1 MTKPPDLRSD
11 GPPKRLNVPSVDS
24 VRKLKVFEG
33 LADAD
38 IQSVLDAGTFVSVP
52 AGWSLIWEKTPAD
65 KAYLLLGGEVSIQH
79 DGQEFARVGAGE
91 LIGETAIVTQHL
103 RNATVVAFTDIE
115 ALHLTR
121 EAVVRLSEASP
132 AFRKTLEESAA
143 EHQGGGAE

>member
-1 MTKPPDLRSD
+1 MTQSSD
-11 GPPKRLNVPSVDS
+11 IERLKRLERFS
-24 VRKLKVFEG
+24 G
-33 LADAD
+33 LTDEEVHR
-38 IQSVLDAGTFVSVP
+38 IVEAGTAVHIP
-52 AGWSLIWEKTPAD
+52 AHWGLIWEKTPAD

-79 DGQEFARVGAGE
+79 DGNEFARVGAGE

-121 EAVVRLSEASP
+121 EAVVRLSESSP

-143 EHQGGGAE
+143 EHQGGAAE